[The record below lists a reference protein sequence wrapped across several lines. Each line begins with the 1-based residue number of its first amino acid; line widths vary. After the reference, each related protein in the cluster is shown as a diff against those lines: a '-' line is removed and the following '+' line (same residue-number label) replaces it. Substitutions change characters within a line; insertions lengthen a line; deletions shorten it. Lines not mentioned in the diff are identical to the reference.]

1 MNAKEL
7 RKKAR
12 ETRTKVAAADEKMLV
27 SMTPQERQVY
37 QLNQKH
43 AERFWANAED
53 RNRRYEGEIEE

>member
-12 ETRTKVAAADEKMLV
+12 ETRTKVAAADAKMLV

-43 AERFWANAED
+43 AERFRANAGD